1 MLQDRVRTEVKVV
14 LKENEG
20 KLNMSTLQDL
30 LYLERCIKESLRLY
44 PSVPRIARKTE
55 KELKLSKYRIT
66 LHESQNNYVSVFTFM
81 IKYY

>member
-1 MLQDRVRTEVKVV
+1 MLQDRVRAEVKAV

-30 LYLERCIKESLRLY
+30 SYLERCIKESLRLY
-44 PSVPRIARKTE
+44 PSVPRIGRKTE
-55 KELKLSKYRIT
+55 KELKLGKYRIT
-66 LHESQNNYVSVFTFM
+66 LYESQNNYVSVFTFT